1 MKLTTSESEWDFN
14 LVLRI
19 GICTIFVPRKR
30 IFCDSI
36 YFGGIVKQATGKDLI
51 WVLYYTN

>member
-1 MKLTTSESEWDFN
+1 MTASESEWDFN